1 MAQTKDNY
9 KLEEPEEL
17 FEFQDISHSTLPT
30 QYINGLVYNTHKAP
44 SGLSAKSLS
53 WKDVK
58 KKEKKKDKEKDEERG
73 KGGEEG
79 EGEGAREG
87 ESGF

>member
-1 MAQTKDNY
+1 MISKIFHIVPFHQIY
-9 KLEEPEEL
+9 KRW
-17 FEFQDISHSTLPT
+17 
-30 QYINGLVYNTHKAP
+30 VYNTHKVP
-44 SGLSAKSLS
+44 SGLPAKSLS
-53 WKDVK
+53 WKNVN
-58 KKEKKKDKEKDEERG
+58 KKEKKTDKEKDEERG